1 MEVHRA
7 GRIGVAFLGLAC
19 LPLAWSST
27 AQAQIK
33 LERKYREGQ
42 KLTYKTTTKAHQS
55 LTLMGMEIE
64 RHEERSV
71 VTSLTCGKHRP
82 DATLPL
88 EWKVESLRTE
98 LSLPGGKRLTF
109 DTTNPNTRIDE
120 PGLAFLGD
128 IFKLEGEVAYTIV
141 LDEHNKVK
149 AIEGSE
155 KLKERAEK
163 LDAQARELMTRQF
176 ESEKLKSDFEQRTQ
190 ILPDVLA
197 RPGESW
203 ERTQLPE
210 IGISGGQ
217 TLSLRKKFE
226 YKGEEKKGDKTL
238 DKITTK
244 VLEVKFTNDPDSNPP
259 LKPLKSDLKP
269 ESSSGTILVD
279 REGGYVA
286 SSTEKV
292 RIKGDITF
300 SANGQEI
307 QSTVDLNIETNVE
320 LLPPNN

>member
-1 MEVHRA
+1 MQVHCA
-7 GRIGVAFLGLAC
+7 GRIGLAFLGIVC
-19 LPLAWSST
+19 PLIAWPNT
-27 AQAQIK
+27 ARAQVK
-33 LERKYREGQ
+33 LERKYAEGQ

-71 VTSLTCGKHRP
+71 VTSLTCGKRRN

-109 DTTNPNTRIDE
+109 DTTNPSARIDE

-128 IFKLEGEVAYTIV
+128 IFRLEGEVAYTIV
-141 LDEHNKVK
+141 LDDHNKVK

-176 ESEKLKSDFEQRTQ
+176 DSEKLKSGFEQRMQ

-203 ERTQLPE
+203 ERTQVPE

-217 TLSLRKKFE
+217 TLSFRKRFE
-226 YKGEEKKGDKTL
+226 YTGAEKRGDKTF

-244 VLEVKFTNDPDSNPP
+244 VLEVKFTTDPDSNLP
-259 LKPLKSDLKP
+259 LKPLKSDLKS
-269 ESSSGTILVD
+269 ESSGGTILFD

-320 LLPPNN
+320 LLPSNK